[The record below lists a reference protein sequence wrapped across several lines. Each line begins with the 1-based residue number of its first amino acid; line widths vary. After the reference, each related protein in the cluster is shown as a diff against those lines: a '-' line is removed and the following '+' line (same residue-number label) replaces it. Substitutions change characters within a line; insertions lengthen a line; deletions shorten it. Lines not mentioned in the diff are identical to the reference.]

1 MLARGVLGLT
11 ILALSLGAP
20 IRARPAPAA
29 PARVAHCASHAKS
42 TLVGLVALRA
52 ACPGIGKAIE
62 GLGLSTFLPEHWRK
76 SVTPRALAG
85 LSALASRYGGRPL
98 SAAPEPSALRAI
110 ARTLKPPL
118 PPPGWWDHAEAWLWR
133 RTGPIFHR
141 LQQWLES
148 VTRSPA
154 HRAMAYALL
163 YSLGG
168 LLLLT
173 LAVLAYIELRSAGLI
188 DSKRRTARPRPRGG
202 AAALS
207 IPTCPGDEPDW
218 SRLRARPARLL
229 RVLIEALASTQRIER
244 DWHLTF
250 REVSARA
257 RFDSPRQ
264 REEFEQVVRLAERE
278 LYGPGAPA
286 PVPEGTLRAAKA
298 LRAELLAPAK
308 SAVGAP

>member
-11 ILALSLGAP
+11 VLALSLGAP
-20 IRARPAPAA
+20 LRARPAPAA
-29 PARVAHCASHAKS
+29 LARVVHCASHAKS
-42 TLVGLVALRA
+42 TLVGLAALRA

-62 GLGLSTFLPEHWRK
+62 GLGLTALLPLQWQK
-76 SVTPRALAG
+76 SITPGALAG
-85 LSALASRYGGRPL
+85 LGALASRYGGRPL

-110 ARTLKPPL
+110 ARTLQPPL
-118 PPPGWWDHAEAWLWR
+118 PPPGWWDRAEAWLLR

-141 LQQWLES
+141 LQQWLDS
-148 VTRSPA
+148 VARNPA
-154 HRAMAYALL
+154 HRALAYVLL

-173 LAVLAYIELRSAGLI
+173 LAVLGYIELRSAGFI
-188 DSKRRTARPRPRGG
+188 GSKRRTVRPRPRAG

-207 IPTCPGDEPDW
+207 IPTCPGGEPDW

-229 RVLIEALASTQRIER
+229 GVLIEALTSTQRIER
-244 DWHLTF
+244 DRQLTL
-250 REVSARA
+250 REICARA

-264 REEFEQVVRLAERE
+264 REDFDQVVRLAERE

-286 PVPEGTLRAAKA
+286 PVPEETLRAAKA
-298 LRAELLAPAK
+298 LRAELLAPA
-308 SAVGAP
+308 AGALGAP

>member
-11 ILALSLGAP
+11 VLALSLGAP
-20 IRARPAPAA
+20 LRARPAPAA
-29 PARVAHCASHAKS
+29 LAQVAHCASHAKS
-42 TLVGLVALRA
+42 TVVGLAALRA
-52 ACPGIGKAIE
+52 ACPGIDEAIE
-62 GLGLSTFLPEHWRK
+62 GLGLSTLLPGHWRE
-76 SVTPRALAG
+76 SITPRALAG

-118 PPPGWWDHAEAWLWR
+118 PPPGWRDRIEAWLR
-133 RTGPIFHR
+133 RWTGPIFHR
-141 LQQWLES
+141 LQQWLDS
-148 VTRSPA
+148 LARSPA

-173 LAVLAYIELRSAGLI
+173 LAALAYIELRSGGFI
-188 DSKRRTARPRPRGG
+188 GSKRRTVRPRPSAG

-207 IPTCPGDEPDW
+207 IPTCPGVEPDW
-218 SRLRARPARLL
+218 GRLRARPARLL
-229 RVLIEALASTQRIER
+229 GVLIEALASTQRIER

-250 REVSARA
+250 REICARA
-257 RFDSPRQ
+257 RFDCPRQ
-264 REEFEQVVRLAERE
+264 REDFEQVVRFAERD

-286 PVPEGTLRAAKA
+286 PVPEETLRAAKA
-298 LRAELLAPAK
+298 LRAELLAPA
-308 SAVGAP
+308 AGALGAP

>member
-11 ILALSLGAP
+11 VLALSLGAP
-20 IRARPAPAA
+20 LRARPAPAA
-29 PARVAHCASHAKS
+29 LARVAHCALHAKS
-42 TLVGLVALRA
+42 TLVGLAALRA

-62 GLGLSTFLPEHWRK
+62 GLGLTTFLPDHWRR
-76 SVTPRALAG
+76 SLTPRALAG

-98 SAAPEPSALRAI
+98 STAPEPFVLRAI
-110 ARTLKPPL
+110 ARTLKPPV
-118 PPPGWWDHAEAWLWR
+118 PPPGWWERVKVWLWR
-133 RTGPIFHR
+133 RAGPIFHR
-141 LQQWLES
+141 LRQWLDS
-148 VTRSPA
+148 VARSPA

-163 YSLGG
+163 YALGG

-188 DSKRRTARPRPRGG
+188 GSRRRTARSRPRAG
-202 AAALS
+202 AAARS
-207 IPTCPGDEPDW
+207 IAACPGGEPDW

-250 REVSARA
+250 HEISARA

-264 REEFEQVVRLAERE
+264 REDFEQVVRLAERE
-278 LYGPGAPA
+278 LYGPGGPA
-286 PVPEGTLRAAKA
+286 PVPEETLRAAKA
-298 LRAELLAPAK
+298 LRAELLAPATGP
-308 SAVGAP
+308 VGAP